1 MGNYETSR
9 RGFTRRDGTGMKAP
23 RMIPHITVTYS
34 CGCYANLPLITRG
47 SPTHAPGDSY
57 CGKHGEIVTVTART
71 DSYVIRCQDCK
82 MRPRYYGAARMTALV
97 YATKHSVRRAHRV
110 AVYCGSDLVE
120 VIGSA
125 TRQLMLGE
133 DEAPF

>member
-9 RGFTRRDGTGMKAP
+9 GRFARRDDTGMRAP

-47 SPTHAPGDSY
+47 SPTNAPCDSY
-57 CGKHGEIVTVTART
+57 CGKHSQAVTVVART
-71 DSYVIRCQDCK
+71 DSYVIRCLDCK

-97 YATKHSVRRAHRV
+97 YASKHSVRRAHRV
-110 AVYCGSDLVE
+110 AVYCGADLVE
-120 VIGSA
+120 ITGTT

-133 DEAPF
+133 EA